1 MIAKGLINDASTT
14 AKTVIEAGKR
24 AAQKLIDNARVQAM
38 NLEPIAIETVKDQ
51 LDGILEDGKKMVDD
65 LVKQQTGY
73 TLQEGRYQALEA
85 FSRVKGFVNDGP
97 LKSKAERVASQVRE
111 PETLEEIVKKMPDG
125 VYNSFFL
132 NEILETVDKAKTIVT
147 QTRDLGANAI
157 DNMTKHMKFIIDN
170 FKKGPALENPKMFN
184 IFSIDTESVKSSTDT
199 SQAQYTK
206 DADVAGGGDYVARDL
221 PKLDAGATTSSLV
234 SELGKSKA
242 TTTGMEYDYSD
253 KKKTAEVSNLAVDML
268 KTVVP
273 ILLVLKDL
281 FIKFNTNRDGLKDDA
296 MERTVDLLNH
306 NNVGKTQ
313 IPAKD
318 IYNPLLASIDG
329 LDIVPE
335 GQVDSD
341 LDPYYMYD
349 AQYVDMVPTSPVA
362 YISDN
367 PSNFS
372 ELGRIYSSIAT
383 SLKVCKYNPDY
394 PLKSLSTP
402 TNGGKVE
409 NLRHA
414 GNNKEELV
422 DAIEALNGGERL
434 RDVNDETSYEKEYSS
449 LVLEDLMSQRPI

>member
-1 MIAKGLINDASTT
+1 ML
-14 AKTVIEAGKR
+14 
-24 AAQKLIDNARVQAM
+24 
-38 NLEPIAIETVKDQ
+38 
-51 LDGILEDGKKMVDD
+51 
-65 LVKQQTGY
+65 
-73 TLQEGRYQALEA
+73 
-85 FSRVKGFVNDGP
+85 
-97 LKSKAERVASQVRE
+97 
-111 PETLEEIVKKMPDG
+111 DG

-132 NEILETVDKAKTIVT
+132 NEILETVDKAKTVVA

-170 FKKGPALENPKMFN
+170 FKKGPALDNPKMFN
-184 IFSIDTESVKSSTDT
+184 IFSIDTESVKSSVDT
-199 SQAQYTK
+199 SQAQDTK
-206 DADVAGGGDYVARDL
+206 DADAAGEL
-221 PKLDAGATTSSLV
+221 PKLDAETTTSSLV

-281 FIKFNTNRDGLKDDA
+281 FTKFNTNRDSLKDDA

-329 LDIVPE
+329 LGIVPE
-335 GQVDSD
+335 GQADSD
-341 LDPYYMYD
+341 LDPYYIYD
-349 AQYVDMVPTSPVA
+349 AQYVDVVPSSPVA
-362 YISDN
+362 YISN
-367 PSNFS
+367 SPSDCS
-372 ELGRIYSSIAT
+372 ELGRIYSSIAM
-383 SLKVCKYNPDY
+383 SLKVCKYNPDF

-402 TNGGKVE
+402 TDGGKVE

-422 DAIEALNGGERL
+422 DAIEALNGGGRL
-434 RDVNDETSYEKEYSS
+434 
-449 LVLEDLMSQRPI
+449 I

>member
-1 MIAKGLINDASTT
+1 MIAKGIINEASTT
-14 AKTVIEAGKR
+14 AKTVLEESKR

-38 NLEPIAIETVKDQ
+38 NLEPIAIETVKDK
-51 LDGILEDGKKMVDD
+51 LDGILEDGKKMIED

-73 TLQEGRYQALEA
+73 TLQEGRYHALEA

-97 LKSKAERVASQVRE
+97 LKSKADRVASQVRE
-111 PETLEEIVKKMPDG
+111 PESLEEIVKKMPDG

-132 NEILETVDKAKTIVT
+132 NEILETVDKAKTVVT

-157 DNMTKHMKFIIDN
+157 DNMTNHMKFIIDN
-170 FKKGPALENPKMFN
+170 FKKGPALDNPKMFS
-184 IFSIDTESVKSSTDT
+184 IFSIDTESVKSSVDT
-199 SQAQYTK
+199 SQSQNTK
-206 DADVAGGGDYVARDL
+206 DADAAGDL
-221 PKLDAGATTSSLV
+221 PKLDAGTSTSSLV
-234 SELGKSKA
+234 SELEKSKA

-281 FIKFNTNRDGLKDDA
+281 FTKFNTNRDGLKDDA

-329 LDIVPE
+329 LDIIPE
-335 GQVDSD
+335 GQADSD
-341 LDPYYMYD
+341 LDPYYIYD
-349 AQYVDMVPTSPVA
+349 AQYVDVVPSSPVA
-362 YISDN
+362 YISN
-367 PSNFS
+367 SPSDCS
-372 ELGRIYSSIAT
+372 ELGRIYSSIAM
-383 SLKVCKYNPDY
+383 SLKVCKYNPDF
-394 PLKSLSTP
+394 PLKNLSTP

-434 RDVNDETSYEKEYSS
+434 
-449 LVLEDLMSQRPI
+449 I